1 MTMPTKRDGAE
12 GRKPSLRRNMLA
24 NASMTAL
31 NFLIPLVTLPYSSRI
46 LGPEGIGRV
55 GFALSIAGNFA
66 MFAGLI
72 GTIYGTR
79 EVARARDDE
88 GRLGK
93 VFSELLAINGL
104 AYGLA
109 FLAFLA
115 VAVLTPRFH
124 EDLPVFMVAA
134 ASLAAA
140 AINVDWLFQGLEDY
154 GFIFFRNLAA
164 KLASVLLLFVLVHS
178 NGDVFPYAIV
188 AVSALVVGNVWNLA
202 GAMRRVRFSLRGI
215 EAGRHIKGI
224 GSFYLVNLLT
234 VVTVNLDKTWI
245 GFFGGAAQLGLY
257 SLADK
262 VVFLGVSV
270 TSSLS
275 VVLLPRVSHA
285 FAKGDEGALRQGL
298 ELSWKFALL
307 LALPLAVGAGLLSGD
322 IARALGG
329 EAFGEAGS
337 VLGILSVDIFSI
349 TLAYIFGVQILCG
362 RGMERRYL
370 ISLALA
376 VGVLAFGL
384 WALVPRFGA
393 LGGAIS
399 VASSYLVQAITQ
411 AIQSWKVFKTV
422 LRPRNDFKFLLACL
436 AMAGAVLAFRGI
448 PAVAALGPIPR
459 FFASGALGGL
469 VYFATLF
476 GTREEFVRRLGG
488 AALGLLRGRAGQAR

>member
-1 MTMPTKRDGAE
+1 MTGE
-12 GRKPSLRRNMLA
+12 GGRKPSLRRNMLA

-31 NFLIPLVTLPYSSRI
+31 NFLIPLITLPYSSRM

-66 MFAGLI
+66 MFAGLV

-88 GRLGK
+88 SRLSK
-93 VFSELLAINGL
+93 VFSELLTINGL

-109 FLAFLA
+109 TLVFLA
-115 VAVLTPRFH
+115 VAALTPRFQ
-124 EDLPVFMVAA
+124 EDLPVFAVAA

-140 AINVDWLFQGLEDY
+140 AINVDWFFQGLEDY
-154 GFIFFRNLAA
+154 GFIFIRNLVA
-164 KLASVLLLFVLVHS
+164 KLVSVLLLFALVHGK
-178 NGDVFPYAIV
+178 GDIFPYAIV

-202 GAMRRVRFSLRGI
+202 GASRRVRFSFRGI
-215 EAGRHIKGI
+215 EIGRHFRGI

-245 GFFGGAAQLGLY
+245 GFFGGATQLGLY

-285 FAKGDEGALRQGL
+285 FAKGDDGALRQGL

-307 LALPLAVGAGLLSGD
+307 LALPLAMGAGLLSGD

-329 EAFGEAGS
+329 EAFGEAGP
-337 VLGILSVDIFSI
+337 VLGILSVDILSI

-370 ISLALA
+370 FSLALA
-376 VGVLAFGL
+376 VAVLAVGL
-384 WALVPRFGA
+384 WAFVPRLGA
-393 LGGAIS
+393 LGGAIA
-399 VASSYLVQAITQ
+399 VASSYFVQATTQ

-422 LRPRNDFKFLLACL
+422 PRPSNDLKFFIACL
-436 AMAGAVLAFRGI
+436 AMAGFVLAFRRI
-448 PAVAALGPIPR
+448 PAVAALSPIPR
-459 FFASGALGGL
+459 FLASGALGGL
-469 VYFATLF
+469 AYIATLLVL
-476 GTREEFVRRLGG
+476 REEFIGRLGG
-488 AALGLLRGRAGQAR
+488 AALGLIRRSAGQDR